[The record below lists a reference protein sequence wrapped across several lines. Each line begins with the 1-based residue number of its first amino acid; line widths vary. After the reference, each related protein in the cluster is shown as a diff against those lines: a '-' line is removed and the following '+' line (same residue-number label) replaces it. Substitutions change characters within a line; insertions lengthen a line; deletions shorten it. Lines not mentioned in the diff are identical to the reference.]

1 MHTSKQSLGIVATI
15 DNDIIN
21 YAVLDLAQTKN
32 LFYVFATQQLTA
44 STKQLAMIQIPYSET
59 ESKWL
64 SPSLVTYDLDP
75 MQCSEK
81 LKVTESIVV
90 MTCSITN
97 TITVLRRSNMQ

>member
-44 STKQLAMIQIPYSET
+44 STKQLAMI
-59 ESKWL
+59 
-64 SPSLVTYDLDP
+64 
-75 MQCSEK
+75 
-81 LKVTESIVV
+81 
-90 MTCSITN
+90 
-97 TITVLRRSNMQ
+97 